1 MQKRKL
7 LGVVLVCVLFPGGVS
22 FAQVTTATVSGVM
35 ADASGGVVPAGTVT
49 FRHVDTGAYRTVTAN
64 AQGRYTA
71 LNLAVGD
78 YEIEA
83 SSPGFQTAV
92 RQGVH
97 LTLGQEA
104 VINFTLQVGAVA
116 ERVEVV
122 GEAPLVETTS
132 SSVVGLVD
140 DKKIRD
146 LPINARSF
154 EQLAFLQPGVT
165 HQAASGEGG
174 RQGGVSFFGQG
185 ARIVISGSRATS
197 SGMLWDGVN
206 VNGFYNRGPDSV
218 SGFQLGID
226 AVREF
231 NVLVNNYT
239 AEYGRSA
246 GGIINVIT
254 RSGTN
259 SLHGSVFEF
268 LRNDNLDARNFFD
281 IPDKPEF
288 RRNQFGFTLGGPI
301 VSDRTFFFGTYEGLR
316 DRLGR
321 TETSFVPSLEAREG
335 FLNGEFVG
343 IADNAKPY
351 IDFYPLPNGDD
362 RGQGVAEYRESGT
375 QPTNDDL
382 YQIRI
387 DHQFTEND
395 SLFGR
400 YTLDNAS
407 RDFLFS
413 AGPKA
418 LPAAEQESRHQNMVV
433 TYTKILSPTLLNV
446 FRSGYTRNN
455 FAIGPQDGNPLLQ
468 IVPGRH
474 DGMVQAGSWTRL
486 GCIACVPVQVRSNSF
501 EFSNALTYVKGN
513 HSLKGGL
520 TITHLPSFSDWGW
533 LLNGWFI
540 ATNVR
545 QFMEGNP
552 IILRAALPNP
562 NSEGEWRMNLF
573 GFFIQDDIRL
583 APTFT
588 LNVGY
593 RYEFHTMPT
602 EKQGRISMLVDF
614 PNATNFTRTKH
625 PWAVNPSLGNFGPR
639 FGFAWDVFANGKTSL
654 RGGFGVFN
662 EHLLQNTLPFI
673 PSTPPLAFSF
683 TAIRPRF
690 PDAVT
695 GGFITEENVPLAIN
709 EVPNYDEV
717 KHAPYSMQYNLSMQ
731 QEIAPSTA
739 IMVGYVGSR
748 GVHLIGGPDINSPIP
763 EMRDGQFFIPQGSP
777 RRNPNFATLGI
788 WDTNSPSWY
797 NSLQVNLQRRFSQ
810 GLQYQLA
817 YTWSKSIDWN
827 TTQYAGES
835 GGNEGFQIPDCRHC
849 DSAQSIIDQTHNM
862 KVNATYDLPLGRDLE
877 GVAGKLLSGWQI
889 NSIATFASGRP
900 VQIGLGRLDRANT
913 LRTGSRLHTR
923 PNLRPGFDS
932 NPIEGVSAGCAGVT
946 AGRELATPTLWYDPC
961 AFELQEAGF
970 FGNLGRNTVIGPGI
984 VNFDFGLTKNT
995 SISERTD
1002 LQFRAEFFNIFN
1014 RANFGQPA
1022 NGVITSNS
1030 GARNPT
1036 AARILSTTTTS
1047 RQIQFGLKL
1056 TF

>member
-1 MQKRKL
+1 MQGQKL
-7 LGVVLVCVLFPGGVS
+7 LGAGLVYIFFLGGIS
-22 FAQVTTATVSGVM
+22 LAQVTTATVSGVM
-35 ADASGGVVPAGTVT
+35 VDESGAAIPSGTVT
-49 FRHVDTGAYRTVTAN
+49 LRHVDTGAYRTVTAN

-83 SSPGFQTAV
+83 SSAGFQTAV

-154 EQLAFLQPGVT
+154 EQLALLHPGVT
-165 HQAASGEGG
+165 YQMASGENG
-174 RQGGVSFFGQG
+174 RQDGVSFFGQG
-185 ARIVISGSRATS
+185 ARIIISGARAYS
-197 SGMLWDGVN
+197 SSMLWDGVN
-206 VNGFYNRGPDSV
+206 VNGYYDRGPDSA
-218 SGFQLGID
+218 SGFQLGIE

-239 AEYGRSA
+239 AEYGRA
-246 GGIINVIT
+246 GGGIINVIT

-281 IPDKPEF
+281 DEIPDFK
-288 RRNQFGFTLGGPI
+288 RNQFGFTLGGPI

-316 DRLGR
+316 DRLGK
-321 TETSFVPSLEAREG
+321 TQTSFVPTLEAREG
-335 FLNGEFVG
+335 FIDGEFVG
-343 IADNAKPY
+343 IADNARPY
-351 IDFYPLPNGDD
+351 IDFYPLPNTSRDLG
-362 RGQGVAEYRESGT
+362 GGVAEYRESGS
-375 QPTNDDL
+375 QPTDDEI

-400 YTLDNAS
+400 YTLNNAN
-407 RDFLFS
+407 RDVLFS

-418 LPAAEQESRHQNMVV
+418 LPAAEQESRHQNTVFQ
-433 TYTKILSPTLLNV
+433 YTKILSPTLLNV
-446 FRSGYTRNN
+446 FRFGYTRNN
-455 FAIGPQDGNPLLQ
+455 FAVGPQDGNPLLQ

-474 DGMVQAGSWTRL
+474 DGLVQAGAWTRL
-486 GCIACVPVQVRSNSF
+486 GCITCVPVKVRSNSF

-545 QFMEGNP
+545 QFMGGRP

-562 NSEGEWRMNLF
+562 NSEGEWRMNVY

-583 APTFT
+583 TPTFT
-588 LNVGY
+588 LNLGY
-593 RYEFHTMPT
+593 RYEFTSMPT
-602 EKQGRISMLVDF
+602 ERQGRISALVDF

-639 FGFAWDVFANGKTSL
+639 FGFAWDIFGNGKSSL

-662 EHLLQNTLPFI
+662 EHLLQNTLPFV
-673 PSTPPLAFSF
+673 PTTPPLAYSF
-683 TAIRPRF
+683 TAIFPRF
-690 PDAVT
+690 PDAVS
-695 GGFITEENVPLAIN
+695 GGFITRDNVQLAIN

-717 KHAPYSMQYNLSMQ
+717 KRAPYAMQYNLSLQ
-731 QEIAPSTA
+731 QEITPSTA

-748 GVHLIGGPDINSPIP
+748 GIHLIGGPDINSPIP
-763 EMRDGQFFIPQGSP
+763 EMRDGQFFIPRGSP
-777 RRNPNFATLGI
+777 RRNPNFSTLGI

-810 GLQYQLA
+810 DLQYQLA
-817 YTWSKSIDWN
+817 YTWSKTIDWN
-827 TTQYAGES
+827 STLNQGES

-849 DSAQSIIDQTHNM
+849 DSARSIIDQTHNM
-862 KVNATYDLPLGRDLE
+862 RINATYDLPLGRDLE

-889 NSIATFASGRP
+889 NSIAAFTSGRP

-923 PNLRPGFDS
+923 PNLRPGFDA
-932 NPIEGVSAGCAGVT
+932 NPVQGMSAGCAGVT
-946 AGRELATPTLWYDPC
+946 ANLELGTPTRWYDPC

-1014 RANFGQPA
+1014 RANFGQPL
-1022 NGVITSNS
+1022 NGVITSGS

-1036 AARILSTTTTS
+1036 AGRIRTTTTTS